1 MLVKLLNIKNV
12 FIDVE
17 KAFSLGCSGEKDG
30 GISSTDGVINKWWL
44 VIFSGLNL
52 LNVTN

>member
-1 MLVKLLNIKNV
+1 MLVELLNIKNV
-12 FIDVE
+12 LINTE
-17 KAFSLGCSGEKDG
+17 EASSLGCGGEKDG

-44 VIFSGLNL
+44 VILSGLDL

>member
-30 GISSTDGVINKWWL
+30 GISSTDGVINKWWF
-44 VIFSGLNL
+44 VILSGLDL